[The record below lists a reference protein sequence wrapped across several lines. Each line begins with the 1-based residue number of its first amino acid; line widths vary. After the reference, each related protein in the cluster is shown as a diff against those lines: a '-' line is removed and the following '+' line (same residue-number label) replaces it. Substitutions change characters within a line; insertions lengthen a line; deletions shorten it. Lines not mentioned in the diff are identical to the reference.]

1 MSENLSFTQELRQKG
16 LIASDDETVT
26 VSEDTTRTN
35 EEIIDNT
42 TEENY
47 EQEPTVTL
55 AEGNIMYI
63 GKKPSMNYVLAINS
77 RMNNGLDEVTVK
89 ARGRTIS
96 KAVDIAE
103 IVTNRFVSEA
113 NDNDV
118 KISTEEITR
127 DDGTRTNVSTIEIV
141 IKR

>member
-103 IVTNRFVSEA
+103 IVTNRFVPEA

>member
-26 VSEDTTRTN
+26 VSKDTTETN

-55 AEGNIMYI
+55 TEGNIMYI

-103 IVTNRFVSEA
+103 IVTNRFVPEA

-127 DDGTRTNVSTIEIV
+127 DDGTKTNVSTIEIL

>member
-26 VSEDTTRTN
+26 VSKDTTQTN

-55 AEGNIMYI
+55 AEGDIMYI

-77 RMNNGLDEVTVK
+77 RMNNGLDQVTVK

-103 IVTNRFVSEA
+103 IVTNRFVPEA

-127 DDGTRTNVSTIEIV
+127 DDGTKTNVSTIEIL
-141 IKR
+141 IQR

>member
-127 DDGTRTNVSTIEIV
+127 DDGTKTNVSTIEIV

>member
-103 IVTNRFVSEA
+103 IVTNRFVPEA

-127 DDGTRTNVSTIEIV
+127 DDGTKTNVSTIEIL

>member
-103 IVTNRFVSEA
+103 IVTNRFVPEA
-113 NDNDV
+113 NDNNV

-127 DDGTRTNVSTIEIV
+127 DDGTKTNVSTIEIL